1 MTLDSRIVEEV
12 VEFRRLLHRNP
23 ELSGEE
29 QETSQRIQEKLD
41 EIGVPYETGFART
54 GILGIIEGEKSGPT
68 IGLRADIDA
77 LPIMESSGEDFSSE
91 NDGVM
96 HACGHDAHTAMLF
109 GTAKY
114 LMERRDEI
122 EGRILLI
129 FQPAEEQSPMGGSK
143 QMMEDGVFDE
153 YVPEVLIAQHVW
165 PQLPVGQFGVM
176 AGPIM
181 GNSDRFKIKVTGSG
195 GHASMPHDTIDAI
208 VAANQIVTSLQ
219 TIVSRNANPF
229 DPAVVTVGKF
239 NAGFQYNVIAETAE
253 LEGTIR
259 TQSDEMKQKVKKRF
273 FEVVENVAEAMGAKV
288 EITYL
293 DGYPATVNDAE
304 WAEQVHTTVEE
315 MYGEEALPALTPS
328 LGGEDFSRFLQKYP
342 GVYYWLGSSVG
353 EGQKPL
359 HNPSFRFNEEAI
371 PYGIEAMSQVA
382 IDTLQTLKNKG

>member
-122 EGRILLI
+122 EGTILLI
-129 FQPAEEQSPMGGSK
+129 FQPAEEQSPTGGSK

-153 YVPEVLIAQHVW
+153 YVPEVLIAHHVW
-165 PQLPVGQFGVM
+165 AAAACRAVRGDGRADHGQL
-176 AGPIM
+176 GPLQDQ
-181 GNSDRFKIKVTGSG
+181 SDRIGRPRL
-195 GHASMPHDTIDAI
+195 HAS
-208 VAANQIVTSLQ
+208 
-219 TIVSRNANPF
+219 
-229 DPAVVTVGKF
+229 
-239 NAGFQYNVIAETAE
+239 
-253 LEGTIR
+253 
-259 TQSDEMKQKVKKRF
+259 
-273 FEVVENVAEAMGAKV
+273 
-288 EITYL
+288 
-293 DGYPATVNDAE
+293 
-304 WAEQVHTTVEE
+304 
-315 MYGEEALPALTPS
+315 
-328 LGGEDFSRFLQKYP
+328 
-342 GVYYWLGSSVG
+342 
-353 EGQKPL
+353 
-359 HNPSFRFNEEAI
+359 
-371 PYGIEAMSQVA
+371 
-382 IDTLQTLKNKG
+382 